1 LNTHQLAGV
10 AARLKVNIE
19 EKTFRSSNG
28 GTIEV
33 LRDLRFEVEQNEF
46 ACILGPSGCGKTT
59 TLRILLGLD
68 SDYRGSIQ
76 LPGLA
81 DARIG
86 AVFQEPMLLPW
97 RTVEQNVRLAMPK
110 SMRET
115 NLDSLFST
123 LGLSKMR
130 NFYPAELS
138 LGLAR
143 RAAIARALAIEPDI
157 LLLDEPFVSLDE
169 STAQQLRHMLLSVW
183 SERPTT
189 ALMVTH
195 NLQEAIMLADRI
207 IVLSE
212 RPAQVIGT
220 FDIRLSRNYRS
231 EQVKADLLRS
241 FHDKFAGM
249 RNAP

>member
-1 LNTHQLAGV
+1 MNKHPLAGA

-19 EKTFRSSNG
+19 HKSFRSSNG
-28 GTIEV
+28 GAIDV
-33 LRDLRFEVEQNEF
+33 LQDLQFEVAQNEF

-59 TLRILLGLD
+59 TLRILLGLEH
-68 SDYRGSIQ
+68 DYRGTIQ
-76 LPGLA
+76 LPGVA
-81 DARIG
+81 QARMG
-86 AVFQEPMLLPW
+86 AVFQEPTLLPW
-97 RTVEQNVRLAMPK
+97 RTVEENVRLAMPRQQRQA
-110 SMRET
+110 S
-115 NLDSLFST
+115 LDTLFGQ
-123 LGLSKMR
+123 LGLSSMR
-130 NFYPAELS
+130 NFYPGELS

-169 STAQQLRHMLLSVW
+169 ATAQQLRYLLMTVW

-195 NLQEAIMLADRI
+195 NLQEAIMLSDRI

-212 RPAQVIGT
+212 RPAHVIGT
-220 FDIRLSRNYRS
+220 FDIRLPRQYRS

-241 FHDKFAGM
+241 FNEKFAGT